1 MRAFIG
7 GIIFAVFILFG
18 FVCLKSNSFV
28 NTLEKASS
36 VATSQKSQQRSLKT
50 DNVSQTKYGQARYTE
65 KREAIPC
72 ISNPHGYTLRM
83 PKNPFGPRLRLRDK
97 GADPFKNW
105 SMRRKGTEPATAST
119 QVNKPA
125 DNKQLQN
132 TNITLPGSIRLF
144 KGYVNMLENQMKDD
158 R

>member
-7 GIIFAVFILFG
+7 GIIFTVFVLFG

-36 VATSQKSQQRSLKT
+36 VAAAQKSRQRNLKT
-50 DNVSQTKYGQARYTE
+50 DNISQTKYVQAGYTE
-65 KREAIPC
+65 NREAIPY

-105 SMRRKGTEPATAST
+105 SMRRKSTEPNTASIKAN
-119 QVNKPA
+119 QPA
-125 DNKQLQN
+125 DNNQLQN
-132 TNITLPGSIRLF
+132 SNMTLPGSLKLF
-144 KGYVNMLENQMKDD
+144 KGYVNMLEDQMKDD